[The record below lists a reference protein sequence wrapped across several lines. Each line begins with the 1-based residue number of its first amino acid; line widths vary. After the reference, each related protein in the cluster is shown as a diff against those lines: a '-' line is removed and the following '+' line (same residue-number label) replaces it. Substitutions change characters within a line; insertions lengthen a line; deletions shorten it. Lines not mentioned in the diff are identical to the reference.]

1 MRRQGGFWK
10 NVLAGLLMGIGCVL
24 PGVSGGVMAVS
35 FGLYRP
41 MLDAVLAV
49 DTAPI
54 AQDAMARGLRGPQ
67 IGEQIHV
74 ARVNAVRAAQAGL
87 DMAGLQLS
95 AT

>member
-41 MLDAVLAV
+41 MLDAVLGIFHDTRRKLVFLGAAGIGRCGGAAAGCQGPRRGHAAV
-49 DTAPI
+49 
-54 AQDAMARGLRGPQ
+54 
-67 IGEQIHV
+67 
-74 ARVNAVRAAQAGL
+74 
-87 DMAGLQLS
+87 
-95 AT
+95 